1 MRIALSQINVTVG
14 DIDGNIDRILRRIK
28 SAKDL
33 EVELIAFPE
42 LSITGYPPEDLIF
55 KTQFVDD
62 NLAALK
68 RIVSASENIYVVVG
82 YIDRD
87 KDAIYNSAAIINDKT
102 VIGTYR
108 KMILPNYGVF
118 DEQRYF
124 TPGTEPTTYDINGIK
139 TAINICEDIWS
150 DNGPVE
156 TQSKS
161 GAKLLININASPYH
175 RGKREQREALLS
187 RRAVD
192 HNLALA
198 YVNLVGG
205 QDELV
210 FDGTSVMVSTDG
222 EVLARA
228 SQFSEDNLIFDI
240 SLEEDPSTK
249 KCKVSNFD
257 TEKNSRASLKEPM
270 DDLEE
275 VYSALVTGTRDYV
288 NKSGFEK
295 VIVAIS
301 GGIDSAL
308 VTTIAV
314 DALGS
319 ENVVGLSMP
328 SRYSSEGSV
337 TDSESLAENLGIELL
352 KTSIEPV
359 FSEYLSTLKGLFKKA
374 KPNIAEE
381 NLLSRTRG
389 TLVMAMSNKFGWLAL
404 TTGNKSEYATG
415 YATLYGDMAGGF
427 AVIKDVPKTLV
438 YKLCNYRNSIN
449 TVIPMEIIRKPPSA
463 ELKPNQLDEDSLPPY
478 DQLDEILKAY
488 VEDDKTYTDIISE
501 GQDEEMVKKVI
512 NLVDNSEHKRRQTPP
527 GVKITERNFGR
538 DRRMP
543 IVNRY
548 KSY

>member
-337 TDSESLAENLGIELL
+337 TDSEFLAENLGIELL

-381 NLLSRTRG
+381 NLQSRTRG